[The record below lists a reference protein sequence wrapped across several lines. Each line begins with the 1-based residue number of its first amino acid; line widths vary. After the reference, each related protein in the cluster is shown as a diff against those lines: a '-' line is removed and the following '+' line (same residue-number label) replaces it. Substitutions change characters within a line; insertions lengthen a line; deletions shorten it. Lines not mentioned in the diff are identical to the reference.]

1 MLTVDNPQPSPR
13 RMLNVHP
20 ALLPAF
26 GGKGMYG
33 VRVHSAVV
41 ASGARFSG
49 PTVHFVSAEYDRGA
63 ILAQRAVPVLPG
75 DTPDKLAARVLRQ
88 EHWLFPR
95 AVAAL
100 CAGRVEW
107 RDDSRPIVA
116 ELEEAKGEGDA
127 L

>member
-1 MLTVDNPQPSPR
+1 MD
-13 RMLNVHP
+13 P
-20 ALLPAF
+20 AHSQAARGHV
-26 GGKGMYG
+26 GGDEDGG
-33 VRVHSAVV
+33 LRGGEA
-41 ASGARFSG
+41 
-49 PTVHFVSAEYDRGA
+49 AEHG
-63 ILAQRAVPVLPG
+63 L
-75 DTPDKLAARVLRQ
+75 ARVLRQ